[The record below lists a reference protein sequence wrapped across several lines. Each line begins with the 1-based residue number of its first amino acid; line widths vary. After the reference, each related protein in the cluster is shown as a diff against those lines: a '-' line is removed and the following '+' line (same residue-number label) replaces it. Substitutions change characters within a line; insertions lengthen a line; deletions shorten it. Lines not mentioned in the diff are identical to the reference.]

1 MTKQQNNREKK
12 NRAIIEAALELFTRN
27 SWDSVQ
33 MQDIADDAGIGVATL
48 FRYFPKKH
56 LIIVAVAVEILTG
69 ELDFFRDLHRR
80 TLPGIEKIEMVFD
93 HMNKFGDESSLNQ
106 AKFIDIFDANI
117 GEISNYEVTA
127 AEYFNM
133 RNAISNLV
141 SDIVTEGQADGSLP
155 RGETVTHE
163 IMTMINNYG
172 LFARKLAL
180 MKSVLVLETS
190 PDGEAQLKILR
201 GIYMERLR

>member
-33 MQDIADDAGIGVATL
+33 MQDIADDAGIGIATL

-69 ELDFFRDLHRR
+69 ELDFFHNLHRR
-80 TLPGIEKIEMVFD
+80 TLPGIEKIGMVFD
-93 HMNKFGDESSLNQ
+93 HMNKFGDEVSLNQ

-117 GEISNYEVTA
+117 GEISDYEVTA
-127 AEYFNM
+127 AEYFEI
-133 RNAISNLV
+133 RNEI
-141 SDIVTEGQADGSLP
+141 SDIVSVLVTEGQADGSLP
-155 RGETVTHE
+155 GGKSVTHE

-180 MKSVLVLETS
+180 MKSVLELETN
-190 PDGEAQLKILR
+190 PDGDAQLKILR

>member
-33 MQDIADDAGIGVATL
+33 MQDIADDAGIGIATL

-69 ELDFFRDLHRR
+69 ELDFFRNLHRR
-80 TLPGIEKIEMVFD
+80 TLPGIEKIGMVFD
-93 HMNKFGDESSLNQ
+93 HMNKFGDEVSLNQ

-117 GEISNYEVTA
+117 GEISDYEVTA
-127 AEYFNM
+127 AEYFKI
-133 RNAISNLV
+133 RNEI
-141 SDIVTEGQADGSLP
+141 SDIVSVLVTEGQADGSLP
-155 RGETVTHE
+155 GGKSVTHE

-180 MKSVLVLETS
+180 MKSVLELETN
-190 PDGEAQLKILR
+190 PDGDAQLKILR

>member
-33 MQDIADDAGIGVATL
+33 MQDIADDAGIGIATL

-80 TLPGIEKIEMVFD
+80 TLPGIEKIGMVFD
-93 HMNKFGDESSLNQ
+93 HMNKFGDEVSLNQ

-117 GEISNYEVTA
+117 GEISDYEVTA
-127 AEYFNM
+127 AEYFKI
-133 RNAISNLV
+133 RNEI
-141 SDIVTEGQADGSLP
+141 SDIVSVLVTEGQADGSLP
-155 RGETVTHE
+155 GGKSVTHE

-180 MKSVLVLETS
+180 MKSVLELETN
-190 PDGEAQLKILR
+190 PDGDAQLKILR

>member
-1 MTKQQNNREKK
+1 
-12 NRAIIEAALELFTRN
+12 
-27 SWDSVQ
+27 
-33 MQDIADDAGIGVATL
+33 MQHIADDAGIGVATL

-106 AKFIDIFDANI
+106 PKFIDIFDANI
-117 GEISNYEVTA
+117 GEISNYEVAA

-133 RNAISNLV
+133 RNAISDLV

-172 LFARKLAL
+172 
-180 MKSVLVLETS
+180 
-190 PDGEAQLKILR
+190 
-201 GIYMERLR
+201 

>member
-12 NRAIIEAALELFTRN
+12 RRAIIEAALERFTRN

-33 MQDIADDAGIGVATL
+33 MQHIADDAGIGVATL

-69 ELDFFRDLHRR
+69 ELDFFRDLRR
-80 TLPGIEKIEMVFD
+80 RSLPGIEKIGMIFD
-93 HMNKFGDESSLNQ
+93 HLNKFGNESSLNQ

-117 GEISNYEVTA
+117 GEISDYEATA
-127 AEYFNM
+127 AEYFEI
-133 RNAISNLV
+133 RNGISAIV

-180 MKSVLVLETS
+180 MKNVLVLETN
-190 PDGEAQLKILR
+190 PDGDAQLKILR
-201 GIYMERLR
+201 SIYMERLR